1 VDKEYKKNRVYRVF
15 EKISQHYDGANY
27 RISFGL
33 QTSWKK
39 MLTSQLIQK
48 SPKDEKIL
56 DLCCGTGDIAIE
68 IAKKRPDL
76 QLIGADFSPA
86 MLKVAK
92 QKSCGMK
99 NILWEKEDATKLSF
113 GENQFAMATISFGLR
128 NTSDYRQ
135 VLSEMLRV
143 VKPGGHIYCLDSFV
157 PDNALVRPFHQIY
170 FRYMMPLIGG
180 GKAYREE
187 YLWLYQSTRQFL
199 RRKEL
204 ISLCEEIGLTEI
216 QYRKRMFGACVLI
229 EGRKIEEKI

>member
-1 VDKEYKKNRVYRVF
+1 MDKEYKKKRVYRVF

-39 MLTSQLIQK
+39 MLTNRLIQK

-76 QLIGADFSPA
+76 QLIGADFSLA

-128 NTSDYRQ
+128 NTSDYKR
-135 VLSEMLRV
+135 LGRINEEIKRV
-143 VKPGGHIYCLDSFV
+143 VSEIIINGLKDPRVDSLTSV
-157 PDNALVRPFHQIY
+157 THVKTTNDL
-170 FRYMMPLIGG
+170 RYVNIV
-180 GKAYREE
+180 AD
-187 YLWLYQSTRQFL
+187 
-199 RRKEL
+199 RK
-204 ISLCEEIGLTEI
+204 S
-216 QYRKRMFGACVLI
+216 VV
-229 EGRKIEEKI
+229 